1 MMGGKKPTSVAMLL
15 LSACGGE
22 QMAIKSIPAPVSAV
36 AKPVPA
42 RIAEARGFLVTGNVG
57 LAIESFRK
65 AQRDDPTSADALTGL
80 AQCYEQMGRYELAR
94 RYHEEALALAPK
106 DPVLLTGLA
115 RSLDEQGL
123 KADAAAVRKEAAAA
137 RHVPV
142 AAVAKPP
149 TARPALAPAPV
160 APAPQRLALTAAP
173 LPRPAPV
180 AAQPAKVVAPA
191 AKPVPAP
198 IQAPKPVVAEAKPA
212 PPAKPVMTETKAMP
226 SPRAV
231 ASVARPAP
239 MPEPILAAGVGSVTM
254 ALPPLPAPVKKK
266 APEPARSAPEPL
278 RLAALPADR
287 PRLERLSL
295 AEVALVTR
303 SVPMWQPLLA
313 DRPRT
318 GTMVQWVPLRQT
330 QQVASIRLLNAA
342 RHEGLAARTRVAL
355 ARNGWKQVSIGDA
368 QKVRE
373 RSLILYSEASAPV
386 ARKLA
391 AKFGFMIAREARPGP
406 ITILLGRDAIRVRQA
421 QG

>member
-1 MMGGKKPTSVAMLL
+1 MMGGKKPASVAMLL

-123 KADAAAVRKEAAAA
+123 KADAAAVRKEAVALV
-137 RHVPV
+137 RTPV
-142 AAVAKPP
+142 AAVAKPLP
-149 TARPALAPAPV
+149 AR
-160 APAPQRLALTAAP
+160 
-173 LPRPAPV
+173 PV
-180 AAQPAKVVAPA
+180 AAPVPAMARSQKLALASASPPKPAPAAPQPVKVVVPA
-191 AKPVPAP
+191 AKPASAP
-198 IQAPKPVVAEAKPA
+198 PQAPKPVVAEAEPAAAPKPLVTEAKPA
-212 PPAKPVMTETKAMP
+212 PT
-226 SPRAV
+226 
-231 ASVARPAP
+231 
-239 MPEPILAAGVGSVTM
+239 PEPVLAAGIGSVTM
-254 ALPPLPAPVKKK
+254 TLPPLPAPVNKK
-266 APEPARSAPEPL
+266 APETPRPALPEPI
-278 RLAALPADR
+278 RVAALPADR

-295 AEVALVTR
+295 VEVALVTR
-303 SVPMWQPLLA
+303 SVPMRQPLIA
-313 DRPRT
+313 DRQRT
-318 GTMVQWVPLRQT
+318 STTVRWVPLRQT

-368 QKVRE
+368 SKVRE

-406 ITILLGRDAIRVRQA
+406 ITILLGRDAVGVRQA
-421 QG
+421 RG

>member
-1 MMGGKKPTSVAMLL
+1 MLL

-123 KADAAAVRKEAAAA
+123 KADAAAVRKEAVALV
-137 RHVPV
+137 RTPV
-142 AAVAKPP
+142 AAVAKPLP
-149 TARPALAPAPV
+149 ARPVAAPAPV
-160 APAPQRLALTAAP
+160 MAPSQRLALASASPPKPAPAAP
-173 LPRPAPV
+173 QPV
-180 AAQPAKVVAPA
+180 KVVVPA
-191 AKPVPAP
+191 AKPASAP
-198 IQAPKPVVAEAKPA
+198 PQAPKPVVAEAEPVAAPRPVLAETKATPTPKPLVTEAKPA
-212 PPAKPVMTETKAMP
+212 PT
-226 SPRAV
+226 
-231 ASVARPAP
+231 
-239 MPEPILAAGVGSVTM
+239 PEPVLAAGIGSVTM
-254 ALPPLPAPVKKK
+254 TLPPLLAPVNKK
-266 APEPARSAPEPL
+266 APQAPRPALPEPI
-278 RLAALPADR
+278 RVAALPADR

-295 AEVALVTR
+295 VEVALVTR
-303 SVPMWQPLLA
+303 SVPMWQPLIA
-313 DRPRT
+313 DRQRT
-318 GTMVQWVPLRQT
+318 STTVRWVPLRQT

-368 QKVRE
+368 SKVRE

-406 ITILLGRDAIRVRQA
+406 ITILLGRDAVGVRQA
-421 QG
+421 RG